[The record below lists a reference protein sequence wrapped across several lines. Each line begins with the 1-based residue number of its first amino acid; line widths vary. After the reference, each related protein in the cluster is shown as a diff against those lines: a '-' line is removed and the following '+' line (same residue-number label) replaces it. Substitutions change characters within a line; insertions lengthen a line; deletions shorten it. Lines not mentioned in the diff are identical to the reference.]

1 MTAYISSILGA
12 VLLGVVIEVVMPNGD
27 MQKYIRGMYSIFVIF
42 ILMTPIA
49 NLLKADFDVNKYFTT
64 EAVVISDDY
73 IEYITRTRAESM
85 STYLESKLADDGLKG
100 VDIEVA
106 YLVNDYEISLDK
118 ILVNLD
124 KLVIIAQDEHI
135 NKYDIIINGITKYV
149 NVEEDKIVFNE

>member
-49 NLLKADFDVNKYFTT
+49 NLVKADFDVNKYFTT

-85 STYLESKLADDGLKG
+85 STYLESKLADDGLKC

-106 YLVNDYEISLDK
+106 YLVNSSC
-118 ILVNLD
+118 
-124 KLVIIAQDEHI
+124 
-135 NKYDIIINGITKYV
+135 
-149 NVEEDKIVFNE
+149 

>member
-1 MTAYISSILGA
+1 MIIS
-12 VLLGVVIEVVMPNGD
+12 N
-27 MQKYIRGMYSIFVIF
+27 
-42 ILMTPIA
+42 
-49 NLLKADFDVNKYFTT
+49 
-64 EAVVISDDY
+64 ISLVHVQNQ
-73 IEYITRTRAESM
+73 
-85 STYLESKLADDGLKG
+85 YLESKLADDGLKG